1 MNIGDWIYK
10 RARTYPQR
18 PFLKQDQLAL
28 TNQAFNAR
36 VNRMARVIAAL
47 QVGKGERIATLM
59 VNSSAFLEIF
69 FACAK
74 TGALIVPLNVHL
86 AAPELARIVADCAPR
101 VLIYSQRFG
110 GIAEQIQGHLPE
122 IVCLCHADDCG
133 EAADVFPQANG
144 DPAGPAPEPGEA
156 AALCDPLL
164 IMYTS
169 GTTGSLKGA
178 VLTHENFLF
187 GAIHSLISYGLDA
200 RCKSLVVAP
209 LFHIGALAAS
219 ATPVIYAGG
228 SLMIQDFDNPS
239 DIIHLIV
246 REKITYMFAVPVMF
260 KMMAKAP
267 AWTDADFSRVNFFIA
282 GGAPMPVELI
292 RKYQAEKGVAFAQGY
307 GMTETLR
314 VTSLDLVDAREKAG
328 SIGKEV
334 FHTLLRLAD
343 PQGNEVP
350 TGEVGEIIVKGPTV
364 FSGYWRRPEAT
375 AQVLRQGWFH
385 TGDLA
390 RRDAEEFLYLAGRK
404 SDMIICAGEN
414 IYAVEVE
421 QAIES
426 LPQVAE
432 AAVIGVPDD
441 QRGEVPAAFV
451 VLKKEACLSAAA
463 LTAAL
468 QEKIAAYKIPRKIH
482 FMKALPRNS
491 AGKVVKRELPLG

>member
-1 MNIGDWIYK
+1 MNIGEWIYK
-10 RARTYPQR
+10 RARTYPSR
-18 PFLKQDQLAL
+18 LFLAQDRL
-28 TNQAFNAR
+28 TLDNQAFDAR
-36 VNRMARVIAAL
+36 VDRMARVIAAL
-47 QVGKGERIATLM
+47 GMTKGNRIATLM
-59 VNSSAFLEIF
+59 VNSSAFLELF
-69 FACAK
+69 FACAR
-74 TGALIVPLNVHL
+74 TGAMIVPLNVNL
-86 AAPELARIVADCAPR
+86 AAPELVRILGDCDPR
-101 VLIYSQRFG
+101 VLVYSAPRFG
-110 GIAEQIQGHLPE
+110 ATVEAIRAHHPE
-122 IVCLCHADDCG
+122 IVYRPHGD
-133 EAADVFPQANG
+133 AAMPAAAAFPEQDRA
-144 DPAGPAPEPGEA
+144 PAGAPGPDPPV
-156 AALCDPLL
+156 ALSDPLL

-200 RCKSLVVAP
+200 HCKSLVVAP

-228 SLMIQDFDNPS
+228 SLVIRDFDNPS
-239 DIIHLIV
+239 DILHLIV
-246 REKITYMFAVPVMF
+246 REEITYMFAVPVMF
-260 KMMAKAP
+260 KMMAKSP
-267 AWTDADFSRVNFFIA
+267 AWSDADFSRVSFFIA
-282 GGAPMPVELI
+282 GGAPMPVALI
-292 RKYQAEKGVAFAQGY
+292 RKYQEEKHVDFAQGY

-314 VTSLDLVDAREKAG
+314 LTSLDLADAREKAG

-334 FHTLLRLAD
+334 FHTLLRLVD

-350 TGEVGEIIVKGPTV
+350 DGEVGEIIVKGPTV
-364 FSGYWRRPEAT
+364 FAGYWRRPEAT
-375 AQVLRQGWFH
+375 AQVLRRGWFH

-390 RRDAEEFLYLAGRK
+390 RCDAQGFLYLAGRK

-451 VLKKEACLSAAA
+451 VLKKEARLTAVD

-468 QEKIAAYKIPRKIH
+468 QGRIAAYKIPRKIR
-482 FMKALPRNS
+482 FMEALPRNS
-491 AGKVVKRELPLG
+491 AGKVVKRELPIG